1 MSYIVSYKEPDRAVP
16 EAGPGAV
23 PGDFM
28 SCSWWTKWHGTGFLP
43 IFAINYYPASAAI
56 TSPWDML

>member
-1 MSYIVSYKEPDRAVP
+1 MSPNKNFNRHMSYIVSYKEPDRAVP

-28 SCSWWTKWHGTGFLP
+28 SCSW
-43 IFAINYYPASAAI
+43 
-56 TSPWDML
+56 